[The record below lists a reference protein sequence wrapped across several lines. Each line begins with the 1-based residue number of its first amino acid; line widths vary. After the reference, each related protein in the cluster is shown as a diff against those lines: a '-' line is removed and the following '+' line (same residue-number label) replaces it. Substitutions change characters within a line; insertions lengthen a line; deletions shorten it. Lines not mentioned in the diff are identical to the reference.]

1 MRPKYVALTL
11 AALLLGLPSA
21 WGGAKYEVLHA
32 FGYLSDGAVPA
43 GALVLD
49 SKGDLFGATDGG
61 GEHGYGTVFKLSAKS
76 NGNWREGILHSFA
89 WGDDGA
95 LPSGALVFAQPGT
108 LYGTLIGEPGS
119 GSGVFQL
126 SRTSSGWSN
135 SLLYTGPAGPG
146 LLMDEFGNLY
156 GKIGPGQLKAGAIGE
171 LSPGSGG
178 WNYTQLYSFCSGNSC
193 PHGVAPPVPPIW
205 DGNGNM
211 FGTTIAGGI
220 YKGCWMYTS
229 GCGVIYEMTPNDD
242 GTWTYQVLHRFASFK
257 TDGQSPKGGLA
268 MDAAGDFYGTTELG
282 GTYDNGI
289 VFKLSHASGVWKVTQ
304 LYDFPDCNI
313 GCVPSGTLA
322 VDAEGNLY
330 GTASG
335 GLAACG
341 GYDCG
346 VVFKMSPQKGGK
358 WRYSVLHKL
367 TATDGGFPG
376 YGVIL
381 DGKGHLF
388 GVTSQFGKYGGGT
401 AFEITP

>member
-1 MRPKYVALTL
+1 MAR
-11 AALLLGLPSA
+11 S
-21 WGGAKYEVLHA
+21 
-32 FGYLSDGAVPA
+32 
-43 GALVLD
+43 
-49 SKGDLFGATDGG
+49 
-61 GEHGYGTVFKLSAKS
+61 
-76 NGNWREGILHSFA
+76 
-89 WGDDGA
+89 
-95 LPSGALVFAQPGT
+95 
-108 LYGTLIGEPGS
+108 
-119 GSGVFQL
+119 
-126 SRTSSGWSN
+126 
-135 SLLYTGPAGPG
+135 GPG
-146 LLMDEFGNLY
+146 ET
-156 GKIGPGQLKAGAIGE
+156 KASSAQSE
-171 LSPGSGG
+171 
-178 WNYTQLYSFCSGNSC
+178 NYRPARTAGTYTELYSFWRKYC
-193 PHGVAPPVPPIW
+193 PHGFTPPTPPIW
-205 DGNGNM
+205 DGKGNM
-211 FGTTIAGGI
+211 FGTTTEGGI
-220 YKGCWMYTS
+220 NKAPLLEYAF

-242 GTWTYQVLHRFASFK
+242 GTWTYQVLHRFASLK
-257 TDGQSPKGGLA
+257 TDGQSPKGGLV
-268 MDAAGDFYGTTELG
+268 MDTAGDFYGTTELG

-289 VFKLSHASGVWKVTQ
+289 VFKLSHAFGVWKVTQ

-322 VDAEGNLY
+322 IDAEGNLY